1 MKINTSFLRKYEEK
15 NFYISTKKKKMGAS
29 PKYIDIVKIKSLYFT
44 PIYFLGIILSYIV
57 KTFKEN
63 FM

>member
-1 MKINTSFLRKYEEK
+1 MKEK
-15 NFYISTKKKKMGAS
+15 TFMYLLKRKKMRAS
-29 PKYIDIVKIKSLYFT
+29 LKYIDIVKIKSLYFT